1 MIGYVRGVVTHLFED
16 ACFVDVQGVG
26 YRVYIPA
33 STIQEITVG
42 KEIQL
47 FTYMAVREDAILLY
61 GFATTDEYELF
72 MLLISV
78 NGVGPK
84 VALGILSAVTPEGFR
99 LAVQQKQL
107 QTLVKLPGI
116 GKKTGE
122 RILLE
127 LQDKVGKADVH
138 TTDDVEA
145 IRAVPTDE
153 VVMALVSLGYSEGEA
168 HKAAA
173 RVTSLNLP
181 LPEQI
186 RRALQQLGGGNT

>member
-26 YRVYIPA
+26 YRIYIPA

-127 LQDKVGKADVH
+127 LQDKVGKADAH

-145 IRAVPTDE
+145 IRSVPNDE

-168 HKAAA
+168 QKAAA
-173 RVTSLNLP
+173 RVTSLDLS

>member
-127 LQDKVGKADVH
+127 LQDKVGKADAH

-145 IRAVPTDE
+145 IRSVPTDE

-173 RVTSLNLP
+173 RVTSLDLS

>member
-78 NGVGPK
+78 NGVGP
-84 VALGILSAVTPEGFR
+84 
-99 LAVQQKQL
+99 
-107 QTLVKLPGI
+107 
-116 GKKTGE
+116 
-122 RILLE
+122 
-127 LQDKVGKADVH
+127 
-138 TTDDVEA
+138 
-145 IRAVPTDE
+145 
-153 VVMALVSLGYSEGEA
+153 
-168 HKAAA
+168 
-173 RVTSLNLP
+173 
-181 LPEQI
+181 
-186 RRALQQLGGGNT
+186 

>member
-127 LQDKVGKADVH
+127 LQDKVGKADAH

-145 IRAVPTDE
+145 IRSVPTDE

-173 RVTSLNLP
+173 RVTSLDLP

>member
-127 LQDKVGKADVH
+127 LQDKVGKADAH

-145 IRAVPTDE
+145 IQSVPTDE

-173 RVTSLNLP
+173 RVTSLDLP

>member
-1 MIGYVRGVVTHLFED
+1 
-16 ACFVDVQGVG
+16 
-26 YRVYIPA
+26 
-33 STIQEITVG
+33 
-42 KEIQL
+42 
-47 FTYMAVREDAILLY
+47 MAVREDAILLY

-127 LQDKVGKADVH
+127 LQDKVGKADAH

-145 IRAVPTDE
+145 IRSVPTDE

-173 RVTSLNLP
+173 RVTSLDLP